1 MRYLLIKTQNLNLKT
16 SAIPKVK
23 HEKSYLSNS
32 KIGCKIIIKYYIIYF
47 FSFFFYSLDGR
58 RLGGKYFQ
66 VDEKLK
72 KKGLLKLKLLLLI
85 DMKKQHN

>member
-1 MRYLLIKTQNLNLKT
+1 MRK
-16 SAIPKVK
+16 AM
-23 HEKSYLSNS
+23 LSNS

-47 FSFFFYSLDGR
+47 FSFFFYSLDGM

-72 KKGLLKLKLLLLI
+72 KKGTLKT
-85 DMKKQHN
+85 